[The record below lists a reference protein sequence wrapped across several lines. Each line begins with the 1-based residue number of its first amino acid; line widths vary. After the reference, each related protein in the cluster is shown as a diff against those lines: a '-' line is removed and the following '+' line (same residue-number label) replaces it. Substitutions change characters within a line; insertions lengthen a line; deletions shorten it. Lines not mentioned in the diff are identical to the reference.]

1 MPSTVYKSD
10 LSEITFGHE
19 TGVRL
24 EHDYAAG
31 TSFTQA
37 SCTHN
42 DGTTITHPA
51 NANIVTGLRVTG
63 STGIP
68 TDAYVAAILSAT
80 TFQLSATTTAGSQN
94 QTLTFDPDF
103 KFIAGGG
110 DKDTVSDTSVISFR
124 GGQEDT
130 PVFQG
135 ILEYPNG
142 MLVGSKVIFTI
153 GSSSPEWDT
162 QDDYAVSGRM
172 FTIIKQEVATSGD
185 NNGCTEI
192 TITPALKTD
201 HSSVDKDSKTND
213 VMTILPFT
221 TPAMDVGMQHADAAN
236 ESAES
241 VLTDQF
247 IGLVST
253 VALPETKVDLK
264 RYHVVG
270 LGRDVAVQVPG
281 RFTNVGGSF
290 ECNIHNGR
298 WFYYCLGHEVVS
310 APEVRQN
317 GHTNDTFSLS
327 SAVYSGDSYIAF
339 DSSGSTNPAIG
350 GTDIGVGDYIFL
362 LGGDNTEGV
371 DKIDVQSYRDTNVN
385 AEVFTNATCVTT
397 DTDASITID
406 STAKLI
412 VGMSVSGTG
421 IPTGAT
427 VSSVTNATS
436 FELSANA
443 TASNNPITLTFDPRD
458 ISAWPNVDATQ
469 IIDKAMKEEARR
481 IVAITVTGGA
491 GKVWLDDPLQFSYE
505 DNTVVKFARYAAN
518 DSNGSPHRNTTTGAI
533 TKPVSHLFFS
543 RTTVPSFAMEVSV
556 RRRDIDSNDGTT
568 DGGTGDSKQL
578 TRVFRGCK
586 VKDFSLTT
594 DTDAALRLT
603 ANFDSALCYTD
614 TGRLEASNKGDRYN
628 THRLFEDTANTE
640 VKRKVSGIGKGTQK
654 PFMFYNGSI
663 SMLGTTL
670 GQVVSFTLNGKTGVE
685 QYYTIGASN
694 IANSAT
700 DQVPFAGTRNPTL
713 AVEGKTEYD
722 LEMEII
728 VDDPLFYHN
737 MRRAVE
743 NFDDTDETAQT
754 DSDMIRL
761 SFTKQVSSGTAES
774 IDILMD
780 DYYIVEAPLPVPE
793 DKGPL
798 MAKLKILP
806 KSVKVIAVDTV
817 IHA

>member
-24 EHDYAAG
+24 EHGYASAF
-31 TSFTQA
+31 TFTASFET
-37 SCTHN
+37 
-42 DGTTITHPA
+42 GA
-51 NANIVTGLRVTG
+51 NAANAPHQDLV
-63 STGIP
+63 
-68 TDAYVAAILSAT
+68 
-80 TFQLSATTTAGSQN
+80 
-94 QTLTFDPDF
+94 
-103 KFIAGGG
+103 K
-110 DKDTVSDTSVISFR
+110 DTSVIVLS
-124 GGQEDT
+124 GGSANT
-130 PVFQG
+130 PVNAG

-153 GSSSPEWDT
+153 ASSSPNWDT

-172 FTIIKQEVATSGD
+172 YTIIKQEVCNDANND
-185 NNGCTEI
+185 NDGKTEI
-192 TITPALKTD
+192 TVTPALKTNHTAAD
-201 HSSVDKDSKTND
+201 QASKAND

-221 TPAMDVGMQHADAAN
+221 TPAIDVGMEHADAAN
-236 ESAES
+236 ASAES

-247 IGLVST
+247 VGLVST

-270 LGRDVAVQVPG
+270 LGRDIAVQVPG

-310 APEVRQN
+310 APEVRQD
-317 GHTNDTFSLS
+317 GHATDTFKL
-327 SAVYSGDSYIAF
+327 VGKHYSGDSYINF
-339 DSSGSTNPAIG
+339 DGTLANGSAGSTNPAIG

-362 LGGDNTEGV
+362 LGGDNTEEV
-371 DKIDVQSYRDTNVN
+371 DTVDIQTYRDTGVGGN
-385 AEVFTNATCVTT
+385 A
-397 DTDASITID
+397 DDD
-406 STAKLI
+406 
-412 VGMSVSGTG
+412 
-421 IPTGAT
+421 
-427 VSSVTNATS
+427 
-436 FELSANA
+436 
-443 TASNNPITLTFDPRD
+443 
-458 ISAWPNVDATQ
+458 AWPNVNATN
-469 IIDKAMKEEARR
+469 IFDKAMKEEARR
-481 IVAITVTGGA
+481 IVAITMTNGV

-505 DNTVVKFARYAAN
+505 DNTVVEFARYAAD

-543 RTTVPSFAMEVSV
+543 RTTVPSFAMEVSI
-556 RRRDIDSNDGTT
+556 RRRDIDSNGGTT

-614 TGRLEASNKGDRYN
+614 TGRLETSNKGDRYN
-628 THRLFEDTANTE
+628 THRLFEDTAHTE
-640 VKRKVSGIGKGTQK
+640 VERKISGIGKGTQK

-685 QYYTIGASN
+685 QYYTIGAAN

-743 NFDDTDETAQT
+743 NFDEDST
-754 DSDMIRL
+754 DSVDADMIRL
-761 SFTKQVSSGTAES
+761 SFTKQVSSGVAES

>member
-1 MPSTVYKSD
+1 MPSTVYRGD
-10 LSEITFGHE
+10 LSEVTFGHE
-19 TGVRL
+19 SAIRL
-24 EHDYAAG
+24 EHDYASG

-37 SCTHN
+37 SCTY
-42 DGTTITHPA
+42 DDETTITHGA

-63 STGIP
+63 TGIP

-80 TFQLSATTTAGSQN
+80 TFQLSATTTGGSQN

-103 KFIAGGG
+103 KFIASGG
-110 DKDTVSDTSVISFR
+110 DKDTAKDTSVISIR
-124 GGQEDT
+124 GGQTDT
-130 PVFQG
+130 PVYQG

-153 GSSSPEWDT
+153 GSGSPEWDT

-192 TITPALKTD
+192 TITPALKTL
-201 HSSVDKDSKTND
+201 HETVDKDSKAND

-221 TPAMDVGMQHADAAN
+221 TPSIDVGMQHADAASS
-236 ESAES
+236 SAER

-247 IGLVST
+247 VGLVST

-281 RFTNVGGSF
+281 RFTNTGGSF

-298 WFYYCLGHEVVS
+298 WFYYCLGQEVVNADS
-310 APEVRQN
+310 VRQAGHVSGTYQLN
-317 GHTNDTFSLS
+317 GATEAGT
-327 SAVYSGDSYIAF
+327 SYIVF
-339 DSSGSTNPAIG
+339 DSTSTSSTNPRIPHSG
-350 GTDIGVGDYIFL
+350 GSGADLKIGDYIFID
-362 LGGDNTEGV
+362 GVDNTIDRV
-371 DKIDVQSYRDTNVN
+371 DVQTYRDTGVGGDL
-385 AEVFTNATCVTT
+385 EV
-397 DTDASITID
+397 D
-406 STAKLI
+406 
-412 VGMSVSGTG
+412 
-421 IPTGAT
+421 
-427 VSSVTNATS
+427 
-436 FELSANA
+436 
-443 TASNNPITLTFDPRD
+443 
-458 ISAWPNVDATQ
+458 AWPNVNATQ
-469 IIDKAMKEEARR
+469 IIDKAIKEEVRR
-481 IVAITVTGGA
+481 IVAISMSGGA
-491 GKVWLDDPLQFSYE
+491 AKVWLDDPLHYAYE
-505 DNTVVKFARYAAN
+505 NDTRVYFGRYAAD
-518 DSNGSPHRNTTTGAI
+518 DSNGSPHRTATTGGLEN
-533 TKPVSHLFFS
+533 PVNHLFFS

-556 RRRDIDSNDGTT
+556 RRRDTDSNAGTF

-586 VKDFSLTT
+586 VKDWSMTA
-594 DTDAALRLT
+594 DTDAALRMT
-603 ANFDSALCYTD
+603 VNFDSALCYTD
-614 TGRLEASNKGDRYN
+614 TGRLESSNKGDRYD

-640 VKRKVSGIGKGTQK
+640 VKRKESGIEKGTQK
-654 PFMFYNGSI
+654 PYMFYNGTI
-663 SMLGTTL
+663 SMLDTQL

-685 QYYTIGASN
+685 QYYTIGAAN

-754 DSDMIRL
+754 DADMIRL
-761 SFTKQVSSGTAES
+761 SFNKVVSSGTAES
-774 IDILMD
+774 IDILID
-780 DYYIVEAPLPVPE
+780 DYYIVEAPLPIPE

-798 MAKLKILP
+798 RATLKILP
-806 KSVKVIAVDTV
+806 KSVKVIAVDTI

>member
-24 EHDYAAG
+24 EHGYASAF
-31 TSFTQA
+31 TFTASFET
-37 SCTHN
+37 
-42 DGTTITHPA
+42 GA
-51 NANIVTGLRVTG
+51 NAANAPHQDLV
-63 STGIP
+63 
-68 TDAYVAAILSAT
+68 
-80 TFQLSATTTAGSQN
+80 
-94 QTLTFDPDF
+94 
-103 KFIAGGG
+103 K
-110 DKDTVSDTSVISFR
+110 DTSVIVLS
-124 GGQEDT
+124 GGSANT
-130 PVFQG
+130 PVNAG

-153 GSSSPEWDT
+153 ASSSPNWDT

-172 FTIIKQEVATSGD
+172 YTIIKQEVCNDANND
-185 NNGCTEI
+185 NDGKTEI
-192 TITPALKTD
+192 TVTPALKTNHTAAD
-201 HSSVDKDSKTND
+201 QASKAND

-221 TPAMDVGMQHADAAN
+221 TPAIDVGMEHADAAN
-236 ESAES
+236 ASAES

-247 IGLVST
+247 VGLVST

-310 APEVRQN
+310 APEVRQD
-317 GHTNDTFSLS
+317 GHASDTFKLVG
-327 SAVYSGDSYIAF
+327 AHYSGDSYINF
-339 DSSGSTNPAIG
+339 DGTLANGNAGSTNPAINSVNV
-350 GTDIGVGDYIFL
+350 GVGDYIFL

-371 DKIDVQSYRDTNVN
+371 DKVDVQSYRDTGVGGGL
-385 AEVFTNATCVTT
+385 
-397 DTDASITID
+397 DAD
-406 STAKLI
+406 
-412 VGMSVSGTG
+412 
-421 IPTGAT
+421 
-427 VSSVTNATS
+427 
-436 FELSANA
+436 
-443 TASNNPITLTFDPRD
+443 
-458 ISAWPNVDATQ
+458 AWPNVNATQ

-481 IVAITVTGGA
+481 IVAITVTGGV

-505 DNTVVKFARYAAN
+505 DNTVVEFARYAT
-518 DSNGSPHRNTTTGAI
+518 DSSNGSPHRDTTTGAL
-533 TKPVSHLFFS
+533 TNPVNHLFFS
-543 RTTVPSFAMEVSV
+543 RTTVPSFAMEVSI
-556 RRRDIDSNDGTT
+556 RRRDIDSNIGTT

-628 THRLFEDTANTE
+628 THRLFEDTAHTE
-640 VKRKVSGIGKGTQK
+640 VERKISGIGKGTQK

-743 NFDDTDETAQT
+743 NFDEDST
-754 DSDMIRL
+754 DSVDTDMIRL

>member
-1 MPSTVYKSD
+1 MPSTVYKGD

-24 EHDYAAG
+24 EHGYASAF
-31 TSFTQA
+31 TFTASFET
-37 SCTHN
+37 
-42 DGTTITHPA
+42 GA
-51 NANIVTGLRVTG
+51 NAANAPHQDLV
-63 STGIP
+63 
-68 TDAYVAAILSAT
+68 
-80 TFQLSATTTAGSQN
+80 
-94 QTLTFDPDF
+94 
-103 KFIAGGG
+103 K
-110 DKDTVSDTSVISFR
+110 DTSVIVLS
-124 GGQEDT
+124 GGSANT
-130 PVFQG
+130 PVNAG

-142 MLVGSKVIFTI
+142 MLVGSKVVFTI
-153 GSSSPEWDT
+153 ASSSPNWDT

-172 FTIIKQEVATSGD
+172 YTIIKQEVCNDANND
-185 NNGCTEI
+185 NDGKTEI
-192 TITPALKTD
+192 TVTPALKTNHTAAD
-201 HSSVDKDSKTND
+201 QASKAND

-221 TPAMDVGMQHADAAN
+221 TPAIDVGMEHADAAN
-236 ESAES
+236 ASAES

-247 IGLVST
+247 VGLVST

-298 WFYYCLGHEVVS
+298 WFYYCLGHEVVN
-310 APEVRQN
+310 AATVRQD
-317 GHTNDTFSLS
+317 GHASDTFSLS
-327 SAVYSGDSYIAF
+327 TAVYSGDSYIAF
-339 DSSGSTNPAIG
+339 DSSGSTNPAINSV
-350 GTDIGVGDYIFL
+350 DVGVGDYVFL

-371 DKIDVQSYRDTNVN
+371 DKVDVQSYRDTGVGGG
-385 AEVFTNATCVTT
+385 A
-397 DTDASITID
+397 DAD
-406 STAKLI
+406 
-412 VGMSVSGTG
+412 
-421 IPTGAT
+421 
-427 VSSVTNATS
+427 
-436 FELSANA
+436 
-443 TASNNPITLTFDPRD
+443 
-458 ISAWPNVDATQ
+458 AWPNVNATQ

-505 DNTVVKFARYAAN
+505 DNTVVEFARYAT
-518 DSNGSPHRNTTTGAI
+518 DSSNGSPHRDTTTGAL
-533 TKPVSHLFFS
+533 TNPVNHLFFS

-594 DTDAALRLT
+594 DTDAALRMSV
-603 ANFDSALCYTD
+603 NFDSALCYTD
-614 TGRLEASNKGDRYN
+614 TGRLETTDADGTAASPGDRYN

-640 VKRKVSGIGKGTQK
+640 VKRKISGIGKGTQK

-685 QYYTIGASN
+685 QYYTIGAAN

>member
-1 MPSTVYKSD
+1 MPSTVYKGD

-24 EHDYAAG
+24 EHGYAG
-31 TSFTQA
+31 SFKFTA
-37 SCTHN
+37 SFDPN
-42 DGTTITHPA
+42 DPAPA
-51 NANIVTGLRVTG
+51 NAPHQDLV
-63 STGIP
+63 
-68 TDAYVAAILSAT
+68 
-80 TFQLSATTTAGSQN
+80 
-94 QTLTFDPDF
+94 
-103 KFIAGGG
+103 K
-110 DKDTVSDTSVISFR
+110 DTSVIVLS
-124 GGQEDT
+124 GGTEDS
-130 PVFQG
+130 PVFSG

-153 GSSSPEWDT
+153 ASSSPDWSTD
-162 QDDYAVSGRM
+162 DDYSVSGRM
-172 FTIIKQEVATSGD
+172 YTIIKQEVSVDSTGQ
-185 NNGCTEI
+185 NNNKTEI
-192 TITPALKTD
+192 TVTPALKTN
-201 HSSVDKDSKTND
+201 HTAADKDSKAND

-221 TPAMDVGMQHADAAN
+221 TPAIDVGMQHASAAN
-236 ESAES
+236 ASAES

-247 IGLVST
+247 VGLVST

-281 RFTNVGGSF
+281 KFTNTGGSF

-298 WFYYCLGHEVVS
+298 WFYYCLGHEVVN
-310 APEVRQN
+310 ATGVRQD
-317 GHTNDTFSLS
+317 GHADDTFSLS
-327 SAVYSGDSYIAF
+327 AAAYSGDSYIAF
-339 DSSGSTNPAIG
+339 DSSGSTNPVVG
-350 GTDIGVGDYIFL
+350 SVGVGVGDYIFL

-371 DKIDVQSYRDTNVN
+371 DKIDVQSYRDTGVGGG
-385 AEVFTNATCVTT
+385 A
-397 DTDASITID
+397 DAD
-406 STAKLI
+406 
-412 VGMSVSGTG
+412 
-421 IPTGAT
+421 
-427 VSSVTNATS
+427 
-436 FELSANA
+436 
-443 TASNNPITLTFDPRD
+443 
-458 ISAWPNVDATQ
+458 AWPAVNATQ

-505 DNTVVKFARYAAN
+505 NNTVVEFARYAA
-518 DSNGSPHRNTTTGAI
+518 DSSNGSPHRDTTTGAL
-533 TKPVSHLFFS
+533 TNPVSHLFFS
-543 RTTVPSFAMEVSV
+543 RTTIPSFAMEVSI

-586 VKDFSLTT
+586 VKDWSLTT
-594 DTDAALRLT
+594 DTDAALRLS

-640 VKRKVSGIGKGTQK
+640 VKRKDSGIAKGTQK

-685 QYYTIGASN
+685 QYYTIGAAN

-737 MRRAVE
+737 MRRAV
-743 NFDDTDETAQT
+743 DETAQT
-754 DSDMIRL
+754 DADMIRL
-761 SFTKQVSSGTAES
+761 SFTKQVSSGVAES